1 MTPTSRRGSCTTGET
16 STAPRSSV
24 RRQRATVSSVTAS
37 CSGWPG
43 ASSSARAAASSS
55 TCSMSKRDAVIACGD
70 RAAPDRAQLRRD
82 VRDLKAGAF
91 APTDLAA
98 QPRERR
104 QERALDVVRLQ
115 APRTRLVHQR
125 AQLGDVRVLQRVGD
139 ERALGHQL
147 LDPTS
152 DARVDDLLHVRP
164 RLGQPAVADRLDQQR
179 AQRGLAERR
188 AERVEHLA
196 AVGLTLLLDLRQQ
209 PHEDLALTVLSATSS
224 RGGSPPAGRC
234 GGCGRT
240 VARCG
245 SGSTAGRS

>member
-152 DARVDDLLHVRP
+152 DARVDASPCSPASRAARRSGSPRSAACAAGSRRTPCRARRTPCRRRPYAAPRSSPAAARRP
-164 RLGQPAVADRLDQQR
+164 RPHGVVGDQFQRRQP
-179 AQRGLAERR
+179 
-188 AERVEHLA
+188 
-196 AVGLTLLLDLRQQ
+196 
-209 PHEDLALTVLSATSS
+209 S
-224 RGGSPPAGRC
+224 RWPMRWMRPNRC
-234 GGCGRT
+234 SMRFGFH
-240 VARCG
+240 
-245 SGSTAGRS
+245 GRS